1 MGQRYYSPEL
11 CRFIQPDNI
20 EYLDPSSINGLN
32 LYCYCMNNPIMYYDP
47 SGHAPE
53 WLKTGIVIGVSVL
66 SVALIVMTGGAAVP
80 ILVGAAFGGV
90 SSAAFSILGQAVFN
104 EGEINWNT
112 VIVDACVGMVLG
124 SIGASNIGR
133 TGLAISNFAVET
145 IGSITNDFVNGYDL
159 SVEKLLFTMI
169 FAGSSSILGYASKS
183 VGAQNK
189 ISLGSIKNAKDA
201 LKNTVKGTLEFEKAK
216 LYLKKVSRKV
226 YSRAYK
232 NIVKDIPEN
241 MITNFIFMGV

>member
-1 MGQRYYSPEL
+1 M
-11 CRFIQPDNI
+11 
-20 EYLDPSSINGLN
+20 N
-32 LYCYCMNNPIMYYDP
+32 LFSYCNNNPVMYSDG
-47 SGHAPE
+47 SGHMPE
-53 WLKTGIVIGVSVL
+53 WLKVGIVVCASIL
-66 SVALIVMTGGAAVP
+66 SVAVIAITCGAVTP
-80 ILVGAAFGGV
+80 ILVGTAVGGV

-104 EGEINWNT
+104 EGKINWNT

-124 SIGASNIGR
+124 AIGASNIGR

-159 SVEKLLFTMI
+159 GVEKLLVTII
-169 FAGSSSILGYASKS
+169 FAGFSSILGYASKS
-183 VGAQNK
+183 VGAQNQ

-226 YSRAYK
+226 YLRAYK
-232 NIVKDIPEN
+232 NIAKDIPEN
-241 MITNFIFMGV
+241 LITNFIFMGV